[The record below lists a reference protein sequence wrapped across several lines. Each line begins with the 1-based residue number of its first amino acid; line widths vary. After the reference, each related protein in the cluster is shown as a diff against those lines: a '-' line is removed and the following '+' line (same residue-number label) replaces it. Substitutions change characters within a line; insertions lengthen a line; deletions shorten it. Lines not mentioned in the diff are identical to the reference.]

1 MQKNNRNFEKKAC
14 TLESLWNWELKVV
27 GKKRKN
33 FQATRRRRRILG
45 IFYLKFFFPKHR
57 KRREKDCIAILFLKF
72 NPALFLN
79 FVSLFFLSSWR
90 KLFLHR
96 YRALFNVQG
105 EKKERFG
112 WLLRRLFF
120 VVCSFVCHRLW
131 MFRLPTTDSMSI
143 HFCLVVSNRIS

>member
-1 MQKNNRNFEKKAC
+1 M
-14 TLESLWNWELKVV
+14 LESLWNWELKVV

-33 FQATRRRRRILG
+33 FQATRRRRRRILG
-45 IFYLKFFFPKHR
+45 IFTWSFFSLNIERASEKE
-57 KRREKDCIAILFLKF
+57 EKDCIAILFLKF

-79 FVSLFFLSSWR
+79 FRFSLFF
-90 KLFLHR
+90 FLEESYFFIDIAPCPMFR
-96 YRALFNVQG
+96 
-105 EKKERFG
+105 EKKKRFG

-131 MFRLPTTDSMSI
+131 MFRLTTTDSMSI